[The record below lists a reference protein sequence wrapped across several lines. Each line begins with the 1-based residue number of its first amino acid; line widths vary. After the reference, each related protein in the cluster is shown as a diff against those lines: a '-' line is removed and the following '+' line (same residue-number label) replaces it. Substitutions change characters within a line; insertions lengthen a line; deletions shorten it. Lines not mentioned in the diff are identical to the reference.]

1 MTTKTKEEN
10 KVSEQKE
17 EEKIKPYDYSCE
29 ILLERTTA
37 DMARDPKLPSDAFN
51 VTYTVNGKEY
61 LDVTRSGKQ
70 VNIFDFYY
78 DKYGKDSLKNIEWG
92 YGNVHPNS
100 YGYKKPTPPRKK
112 RRK

>member
-1 MTTKTKEEN
+1 MTTKTKTDSEIPEE
-10 KVSEQKE
+10 KV

-29 ILLERTTA
+29 IILERTVM
-37 DMARDPKLPSDAFN
+37 DKARDPNFPSDAYN
-51 VTYTVNGKEY
+51 VTYVVDGKEY
-61 LDVTRSGKQ
+61 LDVTRAAKQ
-70 VNIFDFYY
+70 TNIFDFYY